1 MKTYDNLI
9 YYLAMVHII
18 FLIVLVPLLPSGCDG
33 KIKIKD
39 KDYVLWKQ
47 RDLYVLM
54 GFLAYETLIFAQIL
68 F

>member
-9 YYLAMVHII
+9 YYLAIVHIM
-18 FLIVLVPLLPSGCDG
+18 FLIVLIALLPSGPDHKL
-33 KIKIKD
+33 KIENTN
-39 KDYVLWKQ
+39 YVLWKQ